1 MCEEY
6 TGPDAVVDPEAP
18 DPQLRQLAEENKKL
32 REQIQQMRATAAA
45 KKKVEFSK
53 LIFLGVSIATI
64 AITVFSCRMI
74 WITMDTSV
82 LAYLIPAVF
91 AEMASATGFYYTK
104 AKAENNE
111 TASKYIDL
119 ATDAVEQAVTYTA
132 QTFVDA
138 LKAEG
143 AFTKEKQLEA
153 FQKAR
158 DKVLEILGDTTVKA
172 LGEIYGDFDA
182 WLDTKIEQVCRD
194 IKVPEVEKA
203 ATTTAAAT
211 AASVASTIATT
222 AVQQIAAEAAPANDP
237 VETEEKTE

>member
-1 MCEEY
+1 M
-6 TGPDAVVDPEAP
+6 
-18 DPQLRQLAEENKKL
+18 
-32 REQIQQMRATAAA
+32 
-45 KKKVEFSK
+45 
-53 LIFLGVSIATI
+53 
-64 AITVFSCRMI
+64 
-74 WITMDTSV
+74 
-82 LAYLIPAVF
+82 
-91 AEMASATGFYYTK
+91 
-104 AKAENNE
+104 
-111 TASKYIDL
+111 
-119 ATDAVEQAVTYTA
+119 EQAVTYTA
-132 QTFVDA
+132 QTFVDT

-143 AFTKEKQLEA
+143 GFTKEKQLEA

-222 AVQQIAAEAAPANDP
+222 AVQQIAAEAPAA
-237 VETEEKTE
+237 EE